1 LHISSG
7 LVIVIDKLSRFF
19 VFTFDSETLLFFIGP
34 IINFNSKTNTL
45 AYFKYKGTRS
55 IARMPFKTHIKMK
68 QIISVAF
75 YFQNLQHIPIIDVRS
90 PGEFVKGHVPNAV
103 NLELF
108 TDEERAVVGTAYK
121 KESKERAIEIG
132 LVYVKPKLNDFI
144 TKSLAIAP
152 KKEVAIHCW
161 RGGMRSNAFADH
173 LIENGFEKVYV
184 IEKGYKAFRN
194 YVLQFFEQPL
204 NLKILGGYTGTGKT
218 EILHSLKKKGQ
229 QVIDLEG
236 LANHRGSAFGGIDLP
251 QQPTTEQF
259 ENNLFSIV
267 QSFNHNMPIWVED
280 ESRLIGQIEIPNAF
294 YAKMREMP
302 VYFLDVPLAER
313 ATHLVTTYSN
323 LNQQELADAIVRI
336 SKRLGYDNAKYALE
350 ALENKNYYKVVEISL
365 IYYDKYYLKGL
376 LKRPDAEILKYQ
388 IPTVNPDETADF
400 LIQLIN

>member
-1 LHISSG
+1 
-7 LVIVIDKLSRFF
+7 
-19 VFTFDSETLLFFIGP
+19 
-34 IINFNSKTNTL
+34 
-45 AYFKYKGTRS
+45 
-55 IARMPFKTHIKMK
+55 MK
-68 QIISVAF
+68 QIISVEF
-75 YFQNLQHIPIIDVRS
+75 YFQNLQHIPLIDVRS
-90 PGEFVKGHVPNAV
+90 PGEFAKGHVPGAV

-132 LVYVKPKLNDFI
+132 FEYVKPKLIDFI

-173 LIENGFEKVYV
+173 LIENGFDKVYV

-194 YVLQFFEQPL
+194 YVLQFFEHPL
-204 NLKILGGYTGTGKT
+204 NLKVLGGYTGTGKT

-251 QQPTTEQF
+251 RQPTTEQF

-267 QSFNHNMPIWVED
+267 QHLNPTAPIWVED
-280 ESRLIGQIEIPNAF
+280 ESRMIGQVEIPNGF
-294 YAKMREMP
+294 FDKMREMP
-302 VYFLDVPLAER
+302 VYFLDVPLPER
-313 ATHLVTTYSN
+313 ATHLVNMYAN
-323 LNQQELADAIVRI
+323 LNQEKLAEAIGRI
-336 SKRLGYDNAKYALE
+336 AKRLGYDNAKYALE

-365 IYYDKYYLKGL
+365 TYYDKYYLKGL
-376 LKRPDAEILKYQ
+376 LTRQDSGILKYQ
-388 IPTVNPDETADF
+388 IPTVNPEETAGF
-400 LIQLIN
+400 LIRLIN